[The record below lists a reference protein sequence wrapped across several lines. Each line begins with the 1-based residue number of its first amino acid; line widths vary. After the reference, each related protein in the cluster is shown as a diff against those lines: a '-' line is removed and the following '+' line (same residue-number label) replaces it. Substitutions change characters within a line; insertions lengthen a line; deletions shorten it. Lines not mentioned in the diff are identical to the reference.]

1 MMSQPEPNPTLNPV
15 PADESADQSNL
26 QNQAAARSTARQRNG
41 YLAGAALVTI
51 GLAILLANQMRTGW
65 LALVVF
71 PVVGLMLIVS
81 GVISRRLVYIIPG
94 ALTGFLG
101 AGLLLFAGP
110 WLPGWQ
116 AKIGGLLVCFAL
128 GWAAIT
134 LLSAL
139 FTPTL
144 AWWALIPFGIIL
156 SMGLCFLWTPLRL
169 LDFVLYGVTS
179 LGLVLLGSGI
189 YTRLFGL
196 IIPGSLL
203 LGIGPGVYVAWGTQT
218 GSNGLVQTGIMLVW
232 FSLGWGLITLFS
244 RVITVKFT
252 WWPLIPAGVLL
263 AVGWGLYIG
272 GNSRQALSFIG
283 NTGSIGLIIF
293 GLYLL
298 LLRRGIHR

>member
-1 MMSQPEPNPTLNPV
+1 MAQPEPNPILIPTPSDE
-15 PADESADQSNL
+15 PADTANSASRTGPRITGMH
-26 QNQAAARSTARQRNG
+26 RSG
-41 YLAGAALVTI
+41 YLAGAMLETI
-51 GLAILLANQMRTGW
+51 GLVILLANQMHTGW
-65 LALVVF
+65 LALIVF

-81 GVISRRLVYIIPG
+81 GVISRRLVFLIPG
-94 ALTGFLG
+94 ALIAFLG
-101 AGLLLFAGP
+101 AGGLLAAGP
-110 WLPGWQ
+110 WLPEWPD
-116 AKIGGLLVCFAL
+116 KVGGLLICFAL
-128 GWAAIT
+128 SWAAIT

-139 FTPTL
+139 FTSYL
-144 AWWALIPFGIIL
+144 AWWALIPFGVIL
-156 SMGLCFLWTPLRL
+156 SLGLCFLWTPLRL

-179 LGLVLLGSGI
+179 VGLVLLGSGI

-218 GSNGLVQTGIMLVW
+218 ATNGLVQTGIMLVW

-272 GNSRQALSFIG
+272 GNSGQALSFIG

>member
-1 MMSQPEPNPTLNPV
+1 MARPESKPTSNPTPSAET
-15 PADESADQSNL
+15 PEGSEIHTRTTMKGADIH
-26 QNQAAARSTARQRNG
+26 RSG
-41 YLAGAALVTI
+41 YLAGGVLVTI
-51 GLAILLANQMRTGW
+51 GLAILLANQMHTGW
-65 LALVVF
+65 LALIVF

-81 GVISRRLVYIIPG
+81 GVVSRRLAFLIPG
-94 ALTGFLG
+94 ALIGFLG
-101 AGLLLFAGP
+101 AGGLLAMGP
-110 WLPGWQ
+110 WLPEWPD
-116 AKIGGLLVCFAL
+116 KVGGLLICFAL
-128 GWAAIT
+128 GWVAIT
-134 LLSAL
+134 ILSVL
-139 FTPTL
+139 FTTTL
-144 AWWALIPFGIIL
+144 AWWALIPFGVIL
-156 SMGLCFLWTPLRL
+156 SLGLCFLWTPLRL

-179 LGLVLLGSGI
+179 IGLVLLGSGI

-203 LGIGPGVYVAWGTQT
+203 LGIGPGVYVAWGSQT
-218 GSNGLVQTGIMLVW
+218 VTNGLVQTGIMLVW

-244 RVITVKFT
+244 RVITVKFI

-272 GNSRQALSFIG
+272 GNSGQALSFIG